1 MDGPAG
7 STVNSSLSGSER
19 ALAVQRRSPVEV
31 ALVHAIDALA
41 VGIAR
46 HWLTALLIALG
57 VFVTL
62 PFLAPVAMAAGWTW
76 LGRLIYTMYIPF
88 CHQLP
93 QRSWFLFGQKL
104 MYTLDEINQV
114 YASTDPWQL
123 RFFYGT
129 PEMGWK
135 VAWSD
140 RMISFFGLMPVFGLV
155 YAGLRW
161 WRRAVRPLP
170 LWLLAVALT
179 PLALDGITH
188 MASDALFGVSAGG
201 FRDTNAWLAALTGN
215 ALPGFY
221 AGDHVGTFNW
231 WMRLLTGGLGA
242 WGIVFFALPW
252 LDRWLGPERLPT
264 TSPTT
269 TVAPALQ
276 EG

>member
-1 MDGPAG
+1 MNESSALGSSSPDATAASAPA
-7 STVNSSLSGSER
+7 
-19 ALAVQRRSPVEV
+19 RSPLES
-31 ALVHAIDALA
+31 ALVRWTDALA
-41 VGIAR
+41 VGVVR
-46 HWLTALLIALG
+46 HWLAGLLIGFG

-140 RMISFFGLMPVFGLV
+140 RMISFFGLMPVFGLA

-201 FRDTNAWLAALTGN
+201 FRDTNAWLAALTGG
-215 ALPGFY
+215 AFPGFY